1 MAILHSIQPLR
12 LIYIGMAGQS
22 LAGAEAS
29 LAVAEICGDLQRLL
43 FFGDSTP
50 AEHHGDPCR
59 PTASRIRRA
68 GAMAAAVRY
77 PRRGSSR
84 RSAPTCGR
92 RRSSRPGYRGAC
104 HRARIRAIRWLVR
117 ATLAEE

>member
-1 MAILHSIQPLR
+1 MVR
-12 LIYIGMAGQS
+12 VGLIGFGMAGQS

-68 GAMAAAVRY
+68 GAMAAQLSVTVDTATF
-77 PRRGSSR
+77 
-84 RSAPTCGR
+84 AP
-92 RRSSRPGYRGAC
+92 
-104 HRARIRAIRWLVR
+104 
-117 ATLAEE
+117 